1 MKNAMIKRLA
11 AKSKE
16 NKGFTLIEVIVV
28 LVILA
33 ILAAIAIPALTG
45 YIDKASERAA
55 IAEAHNAQVALQAVA
70 VDEYAGGMSASA
82 VETYMETTT
91 NYGTGKAITLE
102 VDKLTGGTFGN
113 NISAVAFSG
122 TTLTGFTYISNGITV
137 IYTSTGGYDI
147 P

>member
-55 IAEAHNAQVALQAVA
+55 IAEAHNVQVGLQAYA
-70 VDEYAGGMSASA
+70 VDQYAEGVDISTIEAAGWIAGVDELTGA
-82 VETYMETTT
+82 TYIISDVDFDG
-91 NYGTGKAITLE
+91 NTLE
-102 VDKLTGGTFGN
+102 GF
-113 NISAVAFSG
+113 
-122 TTLTGFTYISNGITV
+122 TLT
-137 IYTSTGGYDI
+137 TSTGSTVVYNTATN
-147 P
+147 PVYTVTN